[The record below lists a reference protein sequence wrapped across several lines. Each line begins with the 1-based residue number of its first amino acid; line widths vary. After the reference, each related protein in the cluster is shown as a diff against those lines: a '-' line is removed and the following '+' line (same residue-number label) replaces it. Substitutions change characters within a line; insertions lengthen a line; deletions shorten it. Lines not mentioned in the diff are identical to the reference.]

1 MWGFGSY
8 GEPNLCVGAGA
19 PSPPS
24 EEGGGTAYKGLKR
37 RDGRRDTPSVC
48 ESSRYRRALNNNDT
62 CIILCTPTSWC
73 KQQPRVLSPSVGLL
87 KSLMQSDS
95 SLLRGSRGGS
105 AAEHRIAKARAA
117 VKPAAGG
124 LPSSAAGGSLR
135 FAAVALSFQNVPAR
149 RAHLHFSCARRAR
162 FMCRRHASC
171 AEGALHLRSKKIPP
185 FDKSKDG
192 NKSRGTTFVGNAQ
205 SSSCPVTAAS
215 RPILLAPGRFPSAA
229 WE

>member
-1 MWGFGSY
+1 MYHYYLVPVYIYCFRTHSVYLSFRHGVLIPYTPCHRCPLAVSRSCFGIRLALADGSGLPFSLY
-8 GEPNLCVGAGA
+8 PPLAALESQTPQREARALPRRTRNLQKCV
-19 PSPPS
+19 PQLSPPQAGCPHPS
-24 EEGGGTAYKGLKR
+24 CCGAAPQRATFPVR
-37 RDGRRDTPSVC
+37 GR
-48 ESSRYRRALNNNDT
+48 
-62 CIILCTPTSWC
+62 
-73 KQQPRVLSPSVGLL
+73 
-87 KSLMQSDS
+87 
-95 SLLRGSRGGS
+95 
-105 AAEHRIAKARAA
+105 
-117 VKPAAGG
+117 
-124 LPSSAAGGSLR
+124 SSAAGGSLR

-149 RAHLHFSCARRAR
+149 RAHIHFSCARRAR